1 MRKIPKKYTTDNY
14 NCYFNFIYNFEDHKS
29 IYKLI
34 DQKKWNN
41 IVREILKE
49 KIIEENK
56 KLSEAILAGK
66 EYVPFSEYVYDVE
79 PKAHFKDDGKFED
92 VKLKVLKLTQIMHE
106 KIRKPMSLFL
116 IWNER
121 HKIGMK
127 STDKLLFESAFQF
140 LIDDG
145 QIDEVVY
152 SYESFEYIKYEP
164 VIAIRRRKLKQYTNR
179 DLNKLEVIKH
189 AKKDGTLYTGKK
201 RVIDG
206 DDT

>member
-66 EYVPFSEYVYDVE
+66 EYVPFSDYVYDVE
-79 PKAHFKDDGKFED
+79 IYKQDSNNEEIVFRVLEGK
-92 VKLKVLKLTQIMHE
+92 I
-106 KIRKPMSLFL
+106 
-116 IWNER
+116 
-121 HKIGMK
+121 
-127 STDKLLFESAFQF
+127 
-140 LIDDG
+140 
-145 QIDEVVY
+145 
-152 SYESFEYIKYEP
+152 YINP
-164 VIAIRRRKLKQYTNR
+164 SVTS
-179 DLNKLEVIKH
+179 
-189 AKKDGTLYTGKK
+189 
-201 RVIDG
+201 
-206 DDT
+206 